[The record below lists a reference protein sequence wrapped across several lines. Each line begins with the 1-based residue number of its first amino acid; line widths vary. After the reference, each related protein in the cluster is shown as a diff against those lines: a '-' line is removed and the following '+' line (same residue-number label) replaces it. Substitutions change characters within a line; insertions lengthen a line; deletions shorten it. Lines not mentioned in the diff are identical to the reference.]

1 MILLTSAIR
10 RATIEKLLRID
21 VRDYPETAVRE
32 ALLNLLVHRDYS
44 FSASALISIYTDRIE
59 FVSIG
64 GLMPGIDL
72 EDIMVGISVCR
83 NQDLANVFYRLRLI
97 EAYGTG
103 MRKIMRAYEGMEE
116 KPVIETTKNAFKIIL
131 PNRNAKY
138 EKGTEPAFSAEP
150 LENVPVVAPPGDRE
164 EKVLEYARTHG
175 AVTRNDVI
183 GLLEVSA
190 STAARALKKLVKS
203 NLLRQNGKAR
213 STNYTIVK

>member
-1 MILLTSAIR
+1 MA
-10 RATIEKLLRID
+10 
-21 VRDYPETAVRE
+21 
-32 ALLNLLVHRDYS
+32 
-44 FSASALISIYTDRIE
+44 
-59 FVSIG
+59 
-64 GLMPGIDL
+64 
-72 EDIMVGISVCR
+72 GISVCR
-83 NQDLANVFYRLRLI
+83 NQDLANVFYRLHLI

-103 MRKIMRAYEGMEE
+103 MGKIMRAYESMAE
-116 KPVIETTKNAFKIIL
+116 KPSIETTKNTFKIIL
-131 PNRNAKY
+131 PNINAKY
-138 EKGTEPAFSAEP
+138 EVRNDSAFPAEP
-150 LENVPVVAPPGDRE
+150 LTNVSVGAPPSDRE